1 MVRVERKKENVHATE
16 DILMEEIQVHVG
28 GEKIKSQE

>member
-1 MVRVERKKENVHATE
+1 MAKVATKNENLHATE